1 MPNQTTIKCPNCQQD
16 IDINKALYHK
26 LENAFNKKIKEEAEK
41 QLRIEKKRLEKLLKQ
56 EIIEE
61 HNEAIEL
68 LKKELKEKSNQ
79 VNELN
84 QTKAEIEKL
93 KKEKDEIKSK
103 IEIETQLALSEK
115 IRKERAKIVR
125 EIEEQNDLILRQKD
139 EQLQQIKRELEKVK
153 RKVEQGSMQIQGEV
167 LELAIESWLSSQF
180 PFDKI
185 EEVKK
190 GAFGADCIQI
200 INTRELQNCGV
211 ICYESKNTKAWSDSW
226 ITKLKQDMI
235 KANADLGVL
244 VTSAYPKSMTRMGF
258 IDGIWVCS
266 FDEFKGSS
274 ALLRESL
281 IRIYKFIRKEEN
293 KTDKMTLLYNYMTSS
308 EFAMQM
314 KAIVDG
320 FTKMQE
326 ELNKEKR
333 SIMASWKRRQKIID
347 GVLTNTS
354 ELYGALQGIAGNSSI
369 VYIDALELDSA
380 DLDR

>member
-93 KKEKDEIKSK
+93 KKEKNEIKSK

-369 VYIDALELDSA
+369 VYIDALELDST